1 VEELFLPAVELQ
13 EVNVNRQAE
22 INTAVPLV
30 PEASAYEFQMT
41 IENLSSHKSPGIDQI
56 PAELIKAE
64 GKTIRCEI
72 HKLII
77 SISNK
82 EDLPE
87 KWKESCL

>member
-13 EVNVNRQAE
+13 EDNGDRQAE

-30 PEASAYEFQMT
+30 PEASAYEFQLT
-41 IENLSSHKSPGIDQI
+41 IENLSSYKSPGFDQI
-56 PAELIKAE
+56 QAELINSW

-77 SISNK
+77 SM
-82 EDLPE
+82 
-87 KWKESCL
+87 